1 MGLPINKLIVATN
14 ENDILHRFIN
24 TGIYQTESVKK
35 TTSPSMDIQIASNF
49 ERLLFDIMS
58 QSNEK
63 TASAMNLFEEKGKL
77 TVERQDLNIISNIF
91 ASEST
96 HQELSLIH
104 I

>member
-96 HQELSLIH
+96 HQEC
-104 I
+104 